1 MGGKKGK
8 IGGEEKRWGGGGGS
22 KEGDEGGGGGGWAD
36 KRKRREAEGGKW
48 VVRGGKV
55 GQEGMGGG
63 SGGGRTC
70 ICSMEYH
77 HTEAP
82 YSFTIQDHHTIK
94 MQTFR
99 DYHAILCQAIH
110 IISHDNLVW

>member
-55 GQEGMGGG
+55 GQVGRGGG
-63 SGGGRTC
+63 NEGEGHASVLWN
-70 ICSMEYH
+70 I
-77 HTEAP
+77 
-82 YSFTIQDHHTIK
+82 TIQMYHTVLPYKITI
-94 MQTFR
+94 Q
-99 DYHAILCQAIH
+99 
-110 IISHDNLVW
+110 